1 MKIDLKNLL
10 EIPFGTSIQDIE
22 VPDVLKKR
30 IPTGLAYFD
39 AIIGGEGFT
48 PSMVSLFTGTP
59 GAGKTTMMLAL
70 ANSLQGHGAQAVFN
84 TAEESLHQVKMTVDR
99 LKLRHAFMV
108 GGEDNIQTLLAGC
121 DKIRNDEKYK
131 DRPFFL
137 IVDSLQCMSDGYFKS
152 GRITTATAERSMQL
166 LTNYAKEHA
175 INIIVIG
182 QVTKDGKMAGS
193 NKLKHMV
200 DSHIHL
206 SVEQKDEDLKGCRV
220 LETQKNRFGGCGHV
234 VFLKLRR
241 NGFSEVAR
249 ISASGV

>member
-1 MKIDLKNLL
+1 MKINVRIDD
-10 EIPFGTSIQDIE
+10 IPFGTNIQDIK
-22 VPDVLKKR
+22 VPSVLKKR
-30 IPTGLAYFD
+30 IPTGLKYFD
-39 AIIGGEGFT
+39 AVIGGEGFT

-59 GAGKTTMMLAL
+59 GAGKTTMMLTL
-70 ANSLQGHGAQAVFN
+70 ASALQGKGAQVVFN
-84 TAEESLHQVKMTVDR
+84 TAEESLHQIKMTTDR
-99 LKLRHAFMV
+99 LKLRHPFMV
-108 GGEDNIQTLLAGC
+108 GGLDNVVDLLKGC
-121 DKIRNDEKYK
+121 DKVRAAHP

-137 IVDSLQCMSDGYFKS
+137 IVDSLQCMNDGYFKS
-152 GRITTATAERSMQL
+152 GRITNATAERALGL

-175 INIIVIG
+175 VNVLVIG
-182 QVTKDGKMAGS
+182 QVTKDGKMSGS

-241 NGFSEVAR
+241 NGFSEVCR